1 MLKTFYCSEELRIL
15 KIEIEK
21 IVEKIENNTSAGISE
36 MPNLLK
42 KIQTFLPDWF
52 YFIEQTKIGEK
63 QEILKVLT
71 DIINGVNAGD
81 GVFLADAL
89 LFGLGELIEIYELVI
104 KEALYGE

>member
-1 MLKTFYCSEELRIL
+1 MDINQFLEELRIL

-89 LFGLGELIEIYELVI
+89 LFGLGGLIEIYELVI